1 MYENTEKIN
10 LNNEIK
16 LNKEKNYN
24 MQMQRIP
31 QRNYGIDL
39 LKILS
44 MINII
49 NLHINN
55 HTHQL
60 NLSIKNPK
68 YKPVYHLEAFS
79 FFPVN
84 VFGLVSGIIGYKKYK
99 FINIIYIWFEYFFYS
114 VFLTMFLYYK
124 SMTNFRNLIFSFFP
138 LGILRHWYV
147 NSYIFM
153 YLFLPF
159 ITDSLNSMDK
169 KLFTKMV
176 LFFFIFYSI
185 YHTMIRY
192 NIGTTNYDFIN
203 EGYSSLWLL
212 VLYIIGGYL
221 GRFFINDYSFYNI
234 IFIFIYFI
242 MSFITSEYIFY
253 TVDKYKSPNRILLQY
268 FSPTIIIQALS
279 LIFLFSNLKI
289 RNKYLIKVISFFNP
303 LNFNVTLIHAR
314 VFYFDIPIIN
324 KFYKFIKSMT
334 PEYLFFKIY
343 GSSILIYFICVFIDY
358 FRFLLFKLFKI
369 RNLCNFIEKK
379 IF

>member
-1 MYENTEKIN
+1 MSENTEKIN

-55 HTHQL
+55 HTNQL
-60 NLSIKNPK
+60 NLGIRNPK
-68 YKPVYHLEAFS
+68 YKPVYRLEVFS

-124 SMTNFRNLIFSFFP
+124 SMTNFRNLILSFFP

-159 ITDSLNSMDK
+159 ITDSLNKISCIFRIRLHVSCFILISFYFSYKIISERNTIKIK
-169 KLFTKMV
+169 KRFERL
-176 LFFFIFYSI
+176 LIPYFIFPIIVSLINNFSFHYFNFSI
-185 YHTMIRY
+185 FRR
-192 NIGTTNYDFIN
+192 NINFHDLFIQFAV
-203 EGYSSLWLL
+203 GRQFILVFWFQFFLIWTSLL
-212 VLYIIGGYL
+212 
-221 GRFFINDYSFYNI
+221 F
-234 IFIFIYFI
+234 
-242 MSFITSEYIFY
+242 
-253 TVDKYKSPNRILLQY
+253 
-268 FSPTIIIQALS
+268 IIIS
-279 LIFLFSNLKI
+279 FLFK
-289 RNKYLIKVISFFNP
+289 
-303 LNFNVTLIHAR
+303 
-314 VFYFDIPIIN
+314 
-324 KFYKFIKSMT
+324 KS
-334 PEYLFFKIY
+334 
-343 GSSILIYFICVFIDY
+343 S
-358 FRFLLFKLFKI
+358 
-369 RNLCNFIEKK
+369 
-379 IF
+379 

>member
-1 MYENTEKIN
+1 MSENIEKIN

-16 LNKEKNYN
+16 SDKKKNN
-24 MQMQRIP
+24 NMQRIL

-55 HTHQL
+55 HTNQL
-60 NLSIKNPK
+60 KLGRRNPK
-68 YKPVYHLEAFS
+68 YKPVYRLEAFS

-84 VFGLVSGIIGYKKYK
+84 VFGLVSGIIGYKKCK

-124 SMTNFRNLIFSFFP
+124 SMSNFRNLILSFFP
-138 LGILRHWYV
+138 LGIIRHWYV

-159 ITDSLNSMDK
+159 ITDSLNSLDK
-169 KLFTKMV
+169 NFFTKMV
-176 LFFFIFYSI
+176 LFYFFFYSI
-185 YHTMIRY
+185 YHTIVTFY
-192 NIGTTNYDFIN
+192 FKTKNYDYIN
-203 EGYSSLWLL
+203 GGYSSVWIL

-221 GRFFINDYSFYNI
+221 GRFFINKFSFCNI

-242 MSFITSEYIFY
+242 MSFTTSEYIFY
-253 TVDKYKSPNRILLQY
+253 TIDKYKSPNRMLLQY

-279 LIFLFSNLKI
+279 LIILFSNLKI
-289 RNKYLIKVISFFNP
+289 RNIYLIKVISFFNP

-314 VFYFDIPIIN
+314 VFYFNIPIIN

-343 GSSILIYFICVFIDY
+343 GSSILIYFICAFIDY

-369 RNLCNFIEKK
+369 RNLCIFIDKK

>member
-1 MYENTEKIN
+1 MSDNIEKIN
-10 LNNEIK
+10 LNSKIELDK
-16 LNKEKNYN
+16 KKNNN
-24 MQMQRIP
+24 MHRIL

-55 HTHQL
+55 HTNQL
-60 NLSIKNPK
+60 RLDRRNPK
-68 YKPVYHLEAFS
+68 YKQVFRLEVFS

-124 SMTNFRNLIFSFFP
+124 SLSNFRNLILSFFP
-138 LGILRHWYV
+138 LGIIRHWYV

-159 ITDSLNSMDK
+159 ITDSLNSLDK
-169 KLFTKMV
+169 KFFTKMV
-176 LFFFIFYSI
+176 LFFFFFYSI
-185 YHTMIRY
+185 YHTIVTY
-192 NIGTTNYDFIN
+192 NFKTLNYDSIN
-203 EGYSSLWLL
+203 GGYSSLWLL

-221 GRFFINDYSFYNI
+221 GRFFINKFSFCNI

-253 TVDKYKSPNRILLQY
+253 TIDKYKSPNNMLLEY
-268 FSPTIIIQALS
+268 YSPTIIIQALS
-279 LIFLFSNLKI
+279 LIILFSNLKI
-289 RNKYLIKVISFFNP
+289 RNKYIIKVISFFNP

-314 VFYFDIPIIN
+314 VFYFNIPIIN
-324 KFYKFIKSMT
+324 RFYKFIKSMT

-343 GSSILIYFICVFIDY
+343 GSSILIYFICAFIDY

-369 RNLCNFIEKK
+369 RNLCIFIDKK

>member
-1 MYENTEKIN
+1 MSENIEKIN
-10 LNNEIK
+10 LNNQIK
-16 LNKEKNYN
+16 SDKKKNN
-24 MQMQRIP
+24 NMQRIL

-49 NLHINN
+49 NIHINN
-55 HTHQL
+55 HTNQL
-60 NLSIKNPK
+60 KLDIRNPK
-68 YKPVYHLEAFS
+68 YKPVFRLEVFS

-99 FINIIYIWFEYFFYS
+99 FINIIYIWFEYLFYS

-124 SMTNFRNLIFSFFP
+124 SMSNFRNLILSFFP
-138 LGILRHWYV
+138 LGIIRHWYV

-159 ITDSLNSMDK
+159 ITDSLNSLDK
-169 KLFTKMV
+169 KFFTKMV
-176 LFFFIFYSI
+176 LFFFFFYSI
-185 YHTMIRY
+185 YHTIVTY
-192 NIGTTNYDFIN
+192 NFKTLNYDSIN
-203 EGYSSLWLL
+203 GGYSSLWLL

-221 GRFFINDYSFYNI
+221 GRFFINKFSFCNI

-253 TVDKYKSPNRILLQY
+253 TIDKYKSPNNMLLEY
-268 FSPTIIIQALS
+268 YSPTIIIQALS
-279 LIFLFSNLKI
+279 LIILFSNLKI
-289 RNKYLIKVISFFNP
+289 RNKYIIKVISFFNP

-314 VFYFDIPIIN
+314 VFYFNIPIIN
-324 KFYKFIKSMT
+324 RFYKFIKSMT

-343 GSSILIYFICVFIDY
+343 GSSIFIYFICAFIDY

-369 RNLCNFIEKK
+369 RNLCIFIDKK

>member
-1 MYENTEKIN
+1 
-10 LNNEIK
+10 
-16 LNKEKNYN
+16 
-24 MQMQRIP
+24 
-31 QRNYGIDL
+31 
-39 LKILS
+39 
-44 MINII
+44 
-49 NLHINN
+49 
-55 HTHQL
+55 
-60 NLSIKNPK
+60 
-68 YKPVYHLEAFS
+68 
-79 FFPVN
+79 
-84 VFGLVSGIIGYKKYK
+84 
-99 FINIIYIWFEYFFYS
+99 
-114 VFLTMFLYYK
+114 
-124 SMTNFRNLIFSFFP
+124 
-138 LGILRHWYV
+138 
-147 NSYIFM
+147 
-153 YLFLPF
+153 
-159 ITDSLNSMDK
+159 
-169 KLFTKMV
+169 MV
-176 LFFFIFYSI
+176 LFFLIFYSI

-192 NIGTTNYDFIN
+192 NLGTTNYDFIN

-268 FSPTIIIQALS
+268 FSPTIIIRALS

-303 LNFNVTLIHAR
+303 LNFNVTLIHASL
-314 VFYFDIPIIN
+314 FYFDIPIIN

>member
-1 MYENTEKIN
+1 MSENIEKIN
-10 LNNEIK
+10 LNNQIK
-16 LNKEKNYN
+16 SDKKKNN
-24 MQMQRIP
+24 NMQRIL

-49 NLHINN
+49 NIHINN
-55 HTHQL
+55 HTNQL
-60 NLSIKNPK
+60 KLDIRNPK
-68 YKPVYHLEAFS
+68 YKPVFRLEAFS

-124 SMTNFRNLIFSFFP
+124 SLSNFRNLILSFFP
-138 LGILRHWYV
+138 LGIIRHWYV

-159 ITDSLNSMDK
+159 ITDSLNSLDK
-169 KLFTKMV
+169 NFFTKMV
-176 LFFFIFYSI
+176 LIFFFFYSI
-185 YHTMIRY
+185 YHTIVTF
-192 NIGTTNYDFIN
+192 NFKTNNYDSIN
-203 EGYSSLWLL
+203 GGYSSLWLL

-221 GRFFINDYSFYNI
+221 GRFFINKFSFCNI

-253 TVDKYKSPNRILLQY
+253 TIDKYKSPNMMLLQY

-279 LIFLFSNLKI
+279 LIILFSNLKI
-289 RNKYLIKVISFFNP
+289 RNKYLIKLISFFNP

-314 VFYFDIPIIN
+314 VFYFNIPIIN
-324 KFYKFIKSMT
+324 KFYTFIKSMT

-343 GSSILIYFICVFIDY
+343 GSSILIYFICAFIDY

-369 RNLCNFIEKK
+369 RNLCIFIDKK